1 MSHASVLRVATTE
14 YANLYAVPIE
24 TSELRRRLRT
34 AIEQARSNAAA
45 RRARSDAAVRD
56 YEKFLTTVAVPVVQ
70 QFANV
75 LSAEGY
81 HFNVATP
88 ASSVRLTS
96 AGAGED
102 YIEIALDTTE
112 DPPEVVGRTSRGRGR
127 RMIASERAV
136 RERTAIAEL
145 NEEDVTAFL
154 LAEIVSFVA
163 R

>member
-1 MSHASVLRVATTE
+1 
-14 YANLYAVPIE
+14 VPIE

-45 RRARSDAAVRD
+45 RRARSDAAARD
-56 YEKFLTTVAVPVVQ
+56 YETFLSRVAIPVVQ

-75 LSAEGY
+75 LSAEGH

-88 ASSVRLTS
+88 AGSVRLTS
-96 AGAGED
+96 AAANED
-102 YIEIALDTTE
+102 FIEITLDTTE

-127 RMIASERAV
+127 RLISSERAV
-136 RERTAIAEL
+136 RERTAVAEL
-145 NEEDVTAFL
+145 NEEDVLAFL
-154 LAEIVSFVA
+154 LTEIVPFVG

>member
-1 MSHASVLRVATTE
+1 M
-14 YANLYAVPIE
+14 PIE

-34 AIEQARSNAAA
+34 AIDQARSNAAA
-45 RRARSDAAVRD
+45 RRARSDAAARD
-56 YEKFLTTVAVPVVQ
+56 YEKFLEAIAVPVLQ

-75 LSAEGY
+75 LSAEGH
-81 HFNVATP
+81 HFNIATP
-88 ASSVRLTS
+88 AGSVRLTS
-96 AGAGED
+96 ARASED

-127 RMIASERAV
+127 RMIATERAV

-154 LAEIVSFVA
+154 LAEIVPFVA

>member
-1 MSHASVLRVATTE
+1 M
-14 YANLYAVPIE
+14 PIE

-45 RRARSDAAVRD
+45 RRARSDAAARD
-56 YEKFLTTVAVPVVQ
+56 YETFLSRVAIPVVQ

-75 LSAEGY
+75 LSAEGH

-88 ASSVRLTS
+88 AGSVRLTS
-96 AGAGED
+96 AAANED
-102 YIEIALDTTE
+102 FIEITLDTTE

-127 RMIASERAV
+127 RLISSERAV
-136 RERTAIAEL
+136 RERTAVAEL
-145 NEEDVTAFL
+145 NEEDVLAFL
-154 LAEIVSFVA
+154 LTEIVPFVG

>member
-1 MSHASVLRVATTE
+1 VS
-14 YANLYAVPIE
+14 VPIE

-45 RRARSDAAVRD
+45 RRARSDAAARD
-56 YEKFLTTVAVPVVQ
+56 YETFLSRVAIPVVQ

-75 LSAEGY
+75 LSAEGH

-88 ASSVRLTS
+88 AGSVRLTS
-96 AGAGED
+96 AAANED
-102 YIEIALDTTE
+102 FIEITLDTTE

-127 RMIASERAV
+127 RLISSERAV
-136 RERTAIAEL
+136 RERTAVAEL
-145 NEEDVTAFL
+145 NEEDVLAFL
-154 LAEIVSFVA
+154 LTEIVPFVG